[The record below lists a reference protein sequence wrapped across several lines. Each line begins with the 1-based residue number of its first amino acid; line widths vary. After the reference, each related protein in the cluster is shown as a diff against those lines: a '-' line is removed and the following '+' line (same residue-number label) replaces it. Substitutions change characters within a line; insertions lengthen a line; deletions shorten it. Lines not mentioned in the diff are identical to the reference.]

1 MGTVS
6 VTASVFQAVIDKLVA
21 TYTDSS
27 SGEGAGVVSIQVIR
41 QGGQVASVRVTPG
54 FVGNAQTC
62 ACNAVATAT
71 VPACSGITVSTDG
84 LTVLFNNTTVVGSLA
99 VGNVVPTQVVSGNM
113 VAKGR

>member
-1 MGTVS
+1 MGTFS
-6 VTASVFQAVIDKLVA
+6 VNASAFQAVIDKLVA
-21 TYTDSS
+21 TYIDSS
-27 SGEGAGVVSIQVIR
+27 SGKGAGVVSIQVIR

-54 FVGNAQTC
+54 FAGNAQTC

-99 VGNVVPTQVVSGNM
+99 VGSVVPTQVLSGNM